1 MEEWL
6 EGEVLKNVKWTKNLA
21 SLKIK
26 AKINNH
32 QAGQFTRIGLKVNYD
47 FITRSYSYASAP
59 KD

>member
-32 QAGQFTRIGLKVNYD
+32 QAGQFTRIGLKVN
-47 FITRSYSYASAP
+47 FRWM
-59 KD
+59 KFWK